1 MNTQTAVAAPVA
13 QETKPELIINGV
25 NVSNLFETINAIEN
39 DPAIANF
46 QFRARNTWVDG
57 GLNEFTFKDFYG
69 ALHEHT
75 SREVPFAF
83 KADEPE
89 VLLGEDRGP
98 NPVEYLL
105 GALSACMTTTLAY
118 KLAARGIEVDSI
130 SSDYQGDLDLHGF
143 LDLDSTVRSGFNGI
157 RVNFKVKSDADMRT
171 IEELIRTS
179 PVYDMIANPVPIKIN
194 VECK

>member
-1 MNTQTAVAAPVA
+1 MNTQTAVAVTTPK
-13 QETKPELIINGV
+13 ETRPELIINGV
-25 NVSNLFETINAIEN
+25 NVSNLFATIDAIGN

-46 QFRARNTWVDG
+46 QFRAKNTWIDG
-57 GLNEFTFKDFYG
+57 GLNEFTFKDFFG

-98 NPVEYLL
+98 NPVEFLL

-130 SSDYQGDLDLHGF
+130 SSDYQGDIDLHGF
-143 LDLDSTVRSGFNGI
+143 LDLDATVRSGFNNI
-157 RVNFKVKSDADMRT
+157 RVNFKVKSDADKRL
-171 IEELIRTS
+171 IEELVRTS
-179 PVYDMIANPVPIKIN
+179 PVYDMIANPVPIKVN
-194 VECK
+194 VECE